1 MIHGIRVKSNWLNR
15 GVCIFKVN
23 ELNSFYTYY
32 FNRFR
37 SRGASK
43 ENINNTGQ
51 GLAFF
56 QPLSLP
62 NNFCTVPWKLPRV
75 SYVSH
80 RAVQGALRTTGWRR
94 REAISLQQ
102 SLLPLNPAAEFSSS
116 SSSGRVEKPF
126 AQRDRSHLEPQP
138 WGQTR
143 RQPTPQKHT
152 HTETQ
157 TRPCASR
164 NVAVRWQKRVFCLLI
179 IHAHSWSTGCTVV
192 SVMQRHSSHS
202 AQQSGKR
209 VTLL

>member
-94 REAISLQQ
+94 REAEKVTFQFPCSSLS
-102 SLLPLNPAAEFSSS
+102 SLSILLRSFPHPLPLGVLRSPSHRETDHIWSRSHGAKHGASQHHRNTHTQRHKLVPVRPEMLPCGGTKEFSACSL
-116 SSSGRVEKPF
+116 F
-126 AQRDRSHLEPQP
+126 M
-138 WGQTR
+138 
-143 RQPTPQKHT
+143 HT
-152 HTETQ
+152 AEVLDVQ
-157 TRPCASR
+157 LS
-164 NVAVRWQKRVFCLLI
+164 Q
-179 IHAHSWSTGCTVV
+179 
-192 SVMQRHSSHS
+192 
-202 AQQSGKR
+202 
-209 VTLL
+209 